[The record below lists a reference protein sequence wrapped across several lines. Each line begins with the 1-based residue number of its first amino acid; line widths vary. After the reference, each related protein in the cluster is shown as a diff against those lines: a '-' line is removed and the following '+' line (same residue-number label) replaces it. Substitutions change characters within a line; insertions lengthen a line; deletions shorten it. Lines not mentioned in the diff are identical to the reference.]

1 MFATWLD
8 MPIEIDPVKMWTLSE
23 DARKICLEL
32 PPLVLAET
40 GEPVRVRMRFDADTI
55 DGIMERLTV
64 LRTRMVPRA
73 KPDDRH

>member
-1 MFATWLD
+1 
-8 MPIEIDPVKMWTLSE
+8 MPIEIDPVEMWTLSE

-55 DGIMERLTV
+55 DGILERLTV
-64 LRTRMVPRA
+64 LRMRMVPRA
-73 KPDDRH
+73 KPDDQP

>member
-1 MFATWLD
+1 

-23 DARKICLEL
+23 DARQICLEL
-32 PPLVLAET
+32 PPLRIDT
-40 GEPVRVRMRFDADTI
+40 GEPVRVRMRFDAETI

-73 KPDDRH
+73 KPDDQH

>member
-1 MFATWLD
+1 
-8 MPIEIDPVKMWTLSE
+8 MPIEIDPVEMWTLSE

-55 DGIMERLTV
+55 DGILERLTV
-64 LRTRMVPRA
+64 LRMRMVPRA
-73 KPDDRH
+73 KPDHQH

>member
-23 DARKICLEL
+23 DARQICLEL
-32 PPLVLAET
+32 PPLLIDT

-73 KPDDRH
+73 KPDDQH

>member
-1 MFATWLD
+1 
-8 MPIEIDPVKMWTLSE
+8 MPIEIDPVEMWTLSE

-55 DGIMERLTV
+55 DGILERLTV
-64 LRTRMVPRA
+64 LRMRMVPRA
-73 KPDDRH
+73 KPDDQH

>member
-1 MFATWLD
+1 
-8 MPIEIDPVKMWTLSE
+8 MPIEIDPVEMWTLSE

-64 LRTRMVPRA
+64 LRMRMVPRA
-73 KPDDRH
+73 KNDDQH